1 MQAASAPTPKK
12 LNGHESRC
20 RSPDSGSPMPAYECP
35 PAGGT
40 GLATHD
46 ILWGDATRAALPSGV
61 PAAALDFR
69 FPDSISI
76 DRFRLRELVS
86 AGKALDDQAAAM
98 AAFADPA
105 RQPWRGV
112 GNLNITRFYR
122 ASAIKTVNEWSSALD
137 RLLQGVR
144 ILRAATQWE
153 GTQNL
158 EVARRACQ
166 LVRLLPLLDMPID

>member
-1 MQAASAPTPKK
+1 MQAASAPTKK

-20 RSPDSGSPMPAYECP
+20 REPDSGSPMPAYECP
-35 PAGGT
+35 PQA
-40 GLATHD
+40 A
-46 ILWGDATRAALPSGV
+46 RASQRMTSSGV
-61 PAAALDFR
+61 MPAVRPYRVECRRQHSTFVS
-69 FPDSISI
+69 SIPSP
-76 DRFRLRELVS
+76 S
-86 AGKALDDQAAAM
+86 TAQAARARERGKGIGRPGGSHGRVCR
-98 AAFADPA
+98 PA